1 MATVFCDVCRGKGVA
16 PIEVIVVEGR
26 PATTKIPCPQRA
38 AHDGQK
44 SCPRC
49 VAGVAK
55 CAVCGGFGALQDN
68 GRWLPRVAA
77 ENLTAG
83 WPESEPGVGQPSA
96 QERTASAEP
105 ERSASAGS
113 AADGERSEALPTT
126 TKNARGER
134 RRALDEG
141 GGAAGSDANG
151 RPAVTAK
158 PRTASAACAP
168 GGERS
173 RARRERT
180 ENVCGKRRR
189 ALAGGV

>member
-26 PATTKIPCPQRA
+26 PSTTKIPCPQRA

-141 GGAAGSDANG
+141 GGGGRQRREWSAGRDG
-151 RPAVTAK
+151 KTAH
-158 PRTASAACAP
+158 
-168 GGERS
+168 GERS
-173 RARRERT
+173 VRSGR
-180 ENVCGKRRR
+180 G
-189 ALAGGV
+189 ALARTARAY